1 MERRRLRRRIVL
13 AALALLL
20 APPVLFLTYVEWT
33 CNFGTI
39 VPRRAF
45 RSAQMTR
52 ANLARTLKTYRI
64 KTVLNLRGPNPDA
77 HWYRAEREAT
87 TRGGATQIDLSL
99 SSCEWMS
106 RAQLHTLIRVFDTC
120 EYPLLI
126 HCEHGSERTGLASAF
141 LELLRPGATL
151 RDAEQ
156 QFGLRHLFL
165 RVRDGKV
172 MAEHVDQYEAWLGT
186 HGWAHSPAR
195 FRQWADDGFT
205 PRWPTREMW
214 PYDPKPLVVV
224 TRPAGDE
231 QVLPLAGSETGPA
244 RR

>member
-13 AALALLL
+13 AALALVL
-20 APPVLFLTYVEWT
+20 APPGLFLAYVAWT
-33 CNFGTI
+33 SNFGTI

-45 RSAQMTR
+45 RSAQMTS
-52 ANLARTLKTYRI
+52 ADLSRTLKTYQI
-64 KTVLNLRGPNPDA
+64 KTVLNLRGPNPDER
-77 HWYRAEREAT
+77 WYRAEREAT
-87 TRGGATQIDLSL
+87 TRGGATQVDISL
-99 SSCEWMS
+99 SSTEWMS

-141 LELLRPGATL
+141 WEFLRPGATL

-156 QFGLRHLFL
+156 QFSIRHLFL
-165 RVRDGKV
+165 RRGGKM
-172 MAEHVDQYEAWLGT
+172 MAEHVDQYEAWLRT
-186 HGWAHSPAR
+186 HGWGHSPAR
-195 FRQWADDGFT
+195 FRQWADEGFT

-214 PYDPKPLVVV
+214 PYDPKPLLVV
-224 TRPAGDE
+224 TRPVGAE
-231 QVLPLAGSETGPA
+231 QVLPIAGAEPGST